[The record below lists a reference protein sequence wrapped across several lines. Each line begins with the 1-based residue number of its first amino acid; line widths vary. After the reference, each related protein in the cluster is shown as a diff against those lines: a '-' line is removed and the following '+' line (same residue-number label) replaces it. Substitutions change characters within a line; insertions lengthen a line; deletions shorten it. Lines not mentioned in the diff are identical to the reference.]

1 MAFKLKKY
9 ELLSK
14 EIFHMWEHILDIIGP
29 VKNWPPEIRNLF
41 FKTNLS
47 HIEVVKICTFA
58 NVNGLDPDLLVE
70 WCDNMKLHKNYKA
83 QHDMIRLLASFE
95 TDPDKYK
102 YMYQYNVLWH
112 RYEYLD
118 GTIKYCLPKDTLH
131 PW

>member
-1 MAFKLKKY
+1 MKCGN
-9 ELLSK
+9 
-14 EIFHMWEHILDIIGP
+14 ILDIIGP
-29 VKNWPPEIRNLF
+29 VRNWPPEIRNLF

-70 WCDNMKLHKNYKA
+70 WCDNMKIHKNYKA
-83 QHDMIRLLASFE
+83 RHDMIRLLATFE
-95 TDPDKYK
+95 TDPHKYK

-118 GTIKYCLPKDTLH
+118 GTINYNLPKDTLH

>member
-1 MAFKLKKY
+1 MKMAFKLQKY

-14 EIFHMWEHILDIIGP
+14 EIFDMWEHILDIIGP
-29 VKNWPPEIRNLF
+29 VRNWPPEIRNLF

-83 QHDMIRLLASFE
+83 
-95 TDPDKYK
+95 
-102 YMYQYNVLWH
+102 
-112 RYEYLD
+112 
-118 GTIKYCLPKDTLH
+118 
-131 PW
+131 